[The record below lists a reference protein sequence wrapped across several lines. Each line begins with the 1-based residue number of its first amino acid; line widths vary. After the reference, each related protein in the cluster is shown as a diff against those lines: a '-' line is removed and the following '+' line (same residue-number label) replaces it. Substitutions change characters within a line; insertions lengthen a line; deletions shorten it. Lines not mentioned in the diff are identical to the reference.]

1 MRASDDVKVINDNEK
16 YAQEGVYKG
25 MIGYI
30 AMPEIRNNCFFV
42 CFIDENFSM
51 HDDEPEWFEEHYN
64 ELKDD
69 IFCEIKVEDLELVQD
84 GGCSDE
90 ELLERL
96 PKNNPQWWCKV
107 EDGFIMN
114 LNGDKKNKIPYDYN
128 S

>member
-1 MRASDDVKVINDNEK
+1 MRASDDVRVINDNEK

-25 MIGYI
+25 MVGYI
-30 AMPEIRNNCFFV
+30 AMPEIRNDCFFV
-42 CFIDENFSM
+42 CFIDENFAM

-69 IFCEIKVEDLELVQD
+69 IFCEIKIQDLELVQD
-84 GGCSDE
+84 GGCTDE

-96 PKNNPQWWCKV
+96 PLNNPQWWCKV

>member
-1 MRASDDVKVINDNEK
+1 MRASDDVRVINDNEK
-16 YAQEGVYKG
+16 YAQEGIYKG
-25 MIGYI
+25 MVGYI
-30 AMPEIRNNCFFV
+30 AMPEIRNDCFFV
-42 CFIDENFSM
+42 CFIDKNFGMHEN
-51 HDDEPEWFEEHYN
+51 DPEWFEEHYN

-84 GGCSDE
+84 GGCTDE

-96 PKNNPQWWCKV
+96 PKKDPRWWCKV
-107 EDGFIMN
+107 EDGFVMN